1 MLQATTSY
9 SGLFHSIIVQ
19 VLTWKLWVFSVFTN
33 VSGKTPE
40 EVRQYNR
47 VFWDRCHELQDIDR
61 IMAQIERGEAKIQRR
76 ASIKKALDAKVGD
89 VCIFLLYLMSVAYY
103 CKHNVLIFQSYRI
116 VFGWFVIT
124 LKPCMSKFDVC
135 NLYLSNRIACII
147 PSYIT
152 TLYYC
157 LYLSVLRYFMNVN

>member
-1 MLQATTSY
+1 M
-9 SGLFHSIIVQ
+9 IW
-19 VLTWKLWVFSVFTN
+19 VLGVFTN

-103 CKHNVLIFQSYRI
+103 CKHNFLIFQSYRF
-116 VFGWFVIT
+116 VFGWFVMT
-124 LKPCMSKFDVC
+124 LKPCVFGFDVC
-135 NLYLSNRIACII
+135 NLTSAPVIACIT

-157 LYLSVLRYFMNVN
+157 LYFSVLWMLTKHFHW

>member
-1 MLQATTSY
+1 MTDFSLEIRLIQRPILYIIGVYCQNTDAQNAPSY
-9 SGLFHSIIVQ
+9 NLYPGLFHSIIVQ
-19 VLTWKLWVFSVFTN
+19 VLTWKLWVLSVFTTF
-33 VSGKTPE
+33 SGKTPE

-103 CKHNVLIFQSYRI
+103 CNHNVLIFQSYRF
-116 VFGWFVIT
+116 VFGWFVIK
-124 LKPCMSKFDVC
+124 LKPCVS
-135 NLYLSNRIACII
+135 
-147 PSYIT
+147 
-152 TLYYC
+152 
-157 LYLSVLRYFMNVN
+157 